1 MSRLAKQESGLTLV
15 ELLLV
20 STLMI
25 VVLGATL
32 TTFESFQ
39 TNSSVNTKQNEA
51 QEEARRSID
60 YLARELRNLAS
71 PVNEDPESVKR
82 AEPHDLI
89 VQAVAANRP
98 TGSLNVRN
106 THFVRYCYDEEAS
119 RVVRQRLTW
128 TSAEPPAYP
137 TDEACPA
144 GGWETTEFAA
154 WIVNGDRP
162 LFTYTMTGSDLTTIT
177 EIHSSLYVDVNP
189 GRRPAETTI
198 ATSVFLRNQNRVPV
212 ALFSIAPTADGK
224 ILLNG
229 SESSDPEERS
239 LRYFWYDDTA
249 GGTGEACEGS
259 GAPPGPCVGDG
270 IVFEYD
276 PPAFGDREMHLKVLD
291 PANLVGEADA
301 QSVCVPGGGETCED
315 PI

>member
-1 MSRLAKQESGLTLV
+1 VSRLARQESGLTLV

-25 VVLGATL
+25 IVLGATL

-71 PVNEDPESVKR
+71 PTNEDPDSVKR
-82 AEPHDLI
+82 AEPDDLI
-89 VQAVAANRP
+89 VQAVAATRP
-98 TGSLNVRN
+98 AGSLNLRN
-106 THFVRYCYDEEAS
+106 THFVRYCYNAETS
-119 RVVRQRLTW
+119 RVVRQRITW
-128 TSAEPPAYP
+128 TTADPPAYP
-137 TDEACPA
+137 TDTACPA
-144 GGWETTEFAA
+144 GGWQTTDFAA

-212 ALFSIAPTADGK
+212 AQFSIAPTADGK

-239 LRYFWYDDTA
+239 LRYFWYDETE
-249 GGTGEACEGS
+249 GGTGDACDGM
-259 GAPPGPCVGDG
+259 GAPAGPCVGDG
-270 IVFEYD
+270 IVFEYE
-276 PPAFGDREMHLKVLD
+276 PPAFGDRSMYLKVLD
-291 PANLVGEADA
+291 PANLVGTADSE
-301 QSVCVPGGGETCED
+301 SVCVPGGGETCED
-315 PI
+315 